1 MNYLKNNK
9 EFLKGYRT
17 DLLELVRNYEKNNRY
32 AKNIEWD
39 ENACE
44 IRVKQGKKN
53 IYLHS
58 IYNKTRE
65 IEQLI
70 KNKPKQIEQ
79 LCLFG
84 LPDNKQLITIA
95 RYFEKLK
102 RIFIVIPSIGLFYKW
117 LQYNN
122 LSEYLT
128 EFTNTVNSEELV
140 LVVADEFEQ
149 VESTIITL
157 TNVGQHEKIVVLP
170 FVSYL
175 TLFTEFFLKICQC
188 TKIALTDKN
197 IMDVTRKFW
206 RNTWLIHNWSVLK
219 AKTANLLHLKELFAR
234 NTCIVVAA
242 GASLEKNISLLQ
254 EARDKAIIIA
264 AGTAISVLAKH
275 GIKPHF
281 HMAVDG
287 SDLANRIFANTKD
300 LDIPLICSYSV
311 YSPLLREYKGSIF
324 TFAIDAMDKIAI
336 AAYKYFSEDLL
347 ISTGGLSV
355 VNIAHAIAVQ
365 MGCKKVVMVGQDCCF
380 YGNKVHAKGSW
391 SEGSRHNQS
400 DNSILLQ
407 DINGKT
413 VYSSDVFIGMKRAI
427 ERFIETAP
435 NCKFINA
442 TEGGLPIIGARNMT
456 LRQVID
462 KELKNKTDIE
472 STIKEISEKSLGLI
486 ARKQELAKQ
495 YAAGYKKDM
504 LLLQKLLLEQ
514 KTILLQINHCDEG
527 NKNYEIISKAINVF
541 KELDQNAI
549 FLEMMK
555 ENFVFDI
562 NEALL
567 LDLGEYKYELWEGLY
582 LVNKRLLEY
591 VNAAVVLAEEYL
603 QERPEINRVIFV
615 RQ

>member
-1 MNYLKNNK
+1 MNHLKTNK
-9 EFLKGYRT
+9 EFLKGYRN
-17 DLLELVRNYEKNNRY
+17 DILELIKSYEKQNRY

-39 ENACE
+39 ETVGE
-44 IRVKQGKKN
+44 IKVKQGKKD

-58 IYNKTRE
+58 IYNKDRE
-65 IEQLI
+65 IEKLLQ
-70 KNKPKQIEQ
+70 NKPKQVEQ
-79 LCLFG
+79 LCIFG
-84 LPDNKQLITIA
+84 LPDKVQIRKITDYLK
-95 RYFEKLK
+95 RLK
-102 RIFIVIPSIGLFYKW
+102 RIFMIVPNVGVFYKW
-117 LQYNN
+117 LQYNDLAEYIAEFIQEAKVEEVV
-122 LSEYLT
+122 LS
-128 EFTNTVNSEELV
+128 VG
-140 LVVADEFEQ
+140 DEFER
-149 VESTIITL
+149 VEAVIVKII
-157 TNVGQHEKIVVLP
+157 NVGQHEKIMVLP
-170 FVSYL
+170 FLSYS

-188 TKIALTDKN
+188 AKIALIDKN
-197 IMDVTRKFW
+197 IMGVTRKFW
-206 RNTWLIHNWSVLK
+206 RNTWLIHNWSILK

-242 GASLEKNISLLQ
+242 GASLERNISLLH

-275 GIKPHF
+275 GIRPHF

-300 LDIPLICSYSV
+300 LGIPLICSYSV
-311 YSPLLREYKGSIF
+311 YSPLLVEYKGSVF
-324 TFAIDAMDKIAI
+324 TFAIDAMDKIAM

-347 ISTGGLSV
+347 SSTGGLSV

-365 MGCKKVVMVGQDCCF
+365 MGCKKVVMIGQDCCF
-380 YGNKVHAKGSW
+380 SGNKKHAKGSW
-391 SEGSRHNQS
+391 SEGSVHNKS
-400 DNSILLQ
+400 DKSILLK
-407 DINGKT
+407 DINGEA
-413 VYSSDVFIGMKRAI
+413 VYSSDVFIGIKRAI

-472 STIKEISEKSLGLI
+472 SIIKEISEKSLGLI

-504 LLLQKLLLEQ
+504 LILQKLILEQ

-527 NKNYEIISKAINVF
+527 NKNYELISKAINVF
-541 KELDQNAI
+541 KELEQSAI

-562 NEALL
+562 NEVLL
-567 LDLGEYKYELWEGLY
+567 LDLGTYNYELLEGLK
-582 LVNKRLLEY
+582 LVNRRLNDYIE
-591 VNAAVVLAEEYL
+591 AAIILASEYL
-603 QERPEINRVIFV
+603 GEQSELNRVIYV
-615 RQ
+615 R